1 MLQNRT
7 VQTVVFCTQNT
18 LAATIVGLLLLTNTL
33 AYALYLL
40 PSAEILW
47 RLNIAAIRLSRP
59 ITAIFDH
66 LPGHSLL
73 TSLVLLAA
81 LWTLAW
87 FGLRHRHL
95 LATAVSGHIALILG
109 TYATFTQFKT
119 PHVAG
124 LTFRIDP
131 STLTL
136 DLVSMVATLVVML
149 VLCIGN
155 HVLFIRRISTT

>member
-1 MLQNRT
+1 MRRT
-7 VQTVVFCTQNT
+7 ASAQSLVFLTQNT
-18 LAATIVGLLLLTNTL
+18 LAAIIFGLLLVSNTL
-33 AYALYLL
+33 AYILYVF

-47 RLNIAAIRLSRP
+47 RLNIAAVRLSRP
-59 ITAIFDH
+59 VTALFDR

-73 TSLVLLAA
+73 TSLALLAA

-87 FGLRHRHL
+87 FGFRHRHL

-109 TYATFTQFKT
+109 TYATFTRFKS
-119 PHVAG
+119 PSVAG

-131 STLTL
+131 DTLTS

-155 HVLFIRRISTT
+155 HVLFIRRISTS